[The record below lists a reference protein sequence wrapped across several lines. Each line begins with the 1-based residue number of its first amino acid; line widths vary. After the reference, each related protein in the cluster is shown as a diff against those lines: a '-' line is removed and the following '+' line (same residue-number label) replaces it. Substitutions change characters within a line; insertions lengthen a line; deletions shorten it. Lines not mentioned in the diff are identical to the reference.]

1 MGYIKPLAHHCSPML
16 ADCHSPIPTVASSP
30 INSRSEGP
38 FLALVQPGQ
47 MGSYAGVAPVLHHTR
62 RYIYSTTLKSR
73 SLISPSHFLLQQLL
87 LLSTVDYS
95 CLSSQSAS
103 TPILRFG
110 LHYCSSPYLSIRLL
124 HERDGSTTHHRGL
137 PTTGGG
143 EWLEFRSL

>member
-1 MGYIKPLAHHCSPML
+1 MRCRDRESSSHSAQEMGNRPGLRQY
-16 ADCHSPIPTVASSP
+16 PTSS
-30 INSRSEGP
+30 
-38 FLALVQPGQ
+38 LVRPAPQSTLPGDIVC
-47 MGSYAGVAPVLHHTR
+47 GLVCLGVPAILR
-62 RYIYSTTLKSR
+62 RRDDSTTLKSR

-103 TPILRFG
+103 TPIPRFG

-124 HERDGSTTHHRGL
+124 HERDGSKTHHRGL
-137 PTTGGG
+137 PTTGGE